1 MNTTLREGIDWVGYV
16 DWTVR
21 DFHGYTAERGTT
33 YNAYLIRNEKTA
45 LIDTVKAPYGQHLLQ
60 NISALTPLRSID
72 YVVCNHAE
80 PDHAGALPEIMAAMP
95 NATLVCDQK
104 CETALSR
111 HFDTSGWKVEIVRT
125 GDTVSLGNRTLHFI
139 ETPMVH
145 GPESMFTYIPEE
157 RLLFSMDAFG
167 QHYASSQRFD
177 DEVSLETV
185 LQEAKSYYANIIMP
199 YGKQTT
205 KVLQQMEAFG
215 IEMVA
220 PSHGLIWR
228 SHVQEVLKAYRGW
241 AAFRLKP
248 KVLIIYDTMWEST
261 GEMARAIL
269 EGAALP
275 GVEVQL
281 IHIRS
286 SNLSRIAAESLDAAT
301 VAFGSSTLNA
311 GMMPMVAAVLT
322 YLKGLR
328 PAGKAG
334 LAFGSYGWGR
344 GGPEAVDE
352 YMKTMKWEILRNP
365 LKAQYRPTAEILD
378 ECREVGKLL
387 AVKAKELAE

>member
-1 MNTTLREGIDWVGYV
+1 MNATLREGIDWVGYV
-16 DWTVR
+16 DWTIR

-33 YNAYLIRNEKTA
+33 YNAYLVRGKKTA

-60 NISALTPLRSID
+60 NISALAPLQSVD

-80 PDHAGALPEIMAAMP
+80 PDHAGALPEIMAKMP

-104 CETALSR
+104 CKDALSR
-111 HFDTSGWKVEIVRT
+111 HFDISDWKFEVINT
-125 GDTVSLGNRTLHFI
+125 GDTVSLGDRILHFI

-145 GPESMFTYIPEE
+145 WPESMFTYVPEE
-157 RLLFSMDAFG
+157 KLLFSMDAFG
-167 QHYASSQRFD
+167 QHYASSQRFE
-177 DEVSLETV
+177 DEFPLETV
-185 LQEAKSYYANIIMP
+185 IQEAKSYYANILMP
-199 YGKQTT
+199 YGKQVA
-205 KVLQQMEAFG
+205 KVLQQMDAFN
-215 IEMVA
+215 IEMIA

-228 SHVQEVLKAYRGW
+228 SHVQEMFKAYRGW
-241 AAFRLKP
+241 AAFRPKP
-248 KVLIIYDTMWEST
+248 KVLIIYDTMWGST

-286 SNLSRIAAESLDAAT
+286 SNLTRIATELLDAAT
-301 VAFGSSTLNA
+301 IAFGSSTLNA
-311 GMMPMVAAVLT
+311 GMMPMAAAVLT

-344 GGPEAVDE
+344 GGPEAIDE

-378 ECREVGKLL
+378 ECREAGKLL
-387 AVKAKELAE
+387 AVKAKDLAE